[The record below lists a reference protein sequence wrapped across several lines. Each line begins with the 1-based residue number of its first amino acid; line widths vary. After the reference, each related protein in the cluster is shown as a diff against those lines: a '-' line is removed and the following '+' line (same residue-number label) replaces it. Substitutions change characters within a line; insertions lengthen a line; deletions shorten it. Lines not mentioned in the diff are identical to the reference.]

1 MKKILLISDSSSIH
15 TLRWIKALQD
25 FYKIYLFDW
34 RLIDESLYDNL
45 KNVVIVKQNRILKY
59 NLKFAS
65 FIVSYISV
73 KKSQTIFLLTLY
85 IRTMHLAMVF

>member
-15 TLRWIKALQD
+15 TLRWIKALE

-73 KKSQTIFLLTLY
+73 KKIETIFLLTLY
-85 IRTMHLAMVF
+85 IRTMRLAMVF